1 MSIKFSDGCFYDFNR
16 PQSLELAVRRSA
28 TMAGVHRF
36 DFEDLINDPFTDLDD
51 WTVDDGTWII
61 AANQLSGTGNGTAFW
76 RYLIHDTAVPPSFV
90 ATFQYVSGDKIG
102 FFAHKKDGARDALMV
117 WWDDTHCGVA
127 LVAAD
132 GATTELSILPYGIAA
147 PAQIEIA
154 VSWRYDRID
163 KDLKWL
169 LLSLFADGRCM
180 ISMAYEVTTDW
191 TGDSIGFAAFDN
203 GTFIVDD
210 FRIGQ
215 FSRIAE
221 YLSVDPGE
229 TPAQGLARAVQ
240 STRISY
246 MCRYDGT
253 LRVWSPGNRDSTAT
267 ITTASEFRLLTRSDR
282 VSSPTHVRVIG
293 AMHALDRFDDGEGE
307 LHMHQ
312 FKQVDNAYL
321 LSDAEVNVEAGKI
334 LNDAKE
340 AQRQY
345 QLVLPGLPLI
355 EAHDVVTYNGV
366 EYRVMSTQ
374 QHMQGQESGGNSYT
388 LMLEMRSYVA
398 I

>member
-28 TMAGVHRF
+28 AMAGVHRF

-51 WTVDDGTWII
+51 WTVDDGTWVISSDR
-61 AANQLSGTGNGTAFW
+61 LSGTGNGTAFW
-76 RYLIHDTAVPPSFV
+76 RYLTHDTAVPPSFV
-90 ATFQYVSGDKIG
+90 ATFDYVSGDKAG
-102 FFAHKKDGARDALMV
+102 FFAHKKTGARDALMV
-117 WWDDTHCGVA
+117 WWDDAYCGVA

-132 GATTELSILPYGIAA
+132 GSTSELSVLPRGIAA

-169 LLSLFADGRCM
+169 TLSLLADGYGR
-180 ISMAYEVTTDW
+180 IAMAYEITSDW
-191 TGDSIGFAAFDN
+191 AGDGIGFAAFN
-203 GTFIVDD
+203 NNTFIVDN

-215 FSRIAE
+215 FSRVAE
-221 YLSVDPGE
+221 YLSIDPGE

-246 MCRYDGT
+246 ICRFDGT
-253 LRVWSPGNRDSTAT
+253 LRVWSPGNRDSVAT
-267 ITTASEFRLLTRSDR
+267 ITTANEFRLLTRSDR
-282 VSSPTHVRVIG
+282 ATSPTHVRVIG
-293 AMHALDRFDDGEGE
+293 AMHALDRFDDGEGA

-312 FKQVDNAYL
+312 FRQVDNAYL
-321 LSDAEVNVEAGKI
+321 LSDAEVDVEAGKI

-340 AQRQY
+340 AQHQY

-355 EAHDVVTYNGV
+355 EAHDVVTYNST
-366 EYRVMSTQ
+366 EYRVMTTQ
-374 QHMQGQESGGNSYT
+374 QQMQGQENGGNSYT
-388 LMLEMRSYVA
+388 LVLEMRDY
-398 I
+398 IEP